1 MDLNGRG
8 MQVDGC
14 VGVGVGRLVAVVSW
28 VVVVVVVVVV
38 VCSGKGHASQ
48 GKGRDTPRS
57 SHHP

>member
-1 MDLNGRG
+1 VDLNGRG

-28 VVVVVVVVVV
+28 VVVVVVVVV
-38 VCSGKGHASQ
+38 CSGKGHASQ